1 MMHQRLRS
9 RQALPTIW
17 TRSFLFIFIIN
28 LVINMAQFMMNTLVP
43 KLADALG
50 ASAVV
55 IGVVSGMFAVTALAV
70 RPVVGQATI
79 RIRKNHLLA
88 ATLAV
93 ILLAFVLYSFA
104 NSIEMVMAARL
115 LHGAGMGF
123 LAPVMLALASDALPE
138 QRMASGIGIFSLGQ
152 AVATALGPSIGLAL
166 LAAVGYQTTFL
177 LGAAILAG
185 AMVLGFRVKT
195 TPRVRSNGRRFT
207 WKSFIAPEAI
217 VPAVVLFFLAGA
229 YSGVNSFIVL
239 YGESLGVV
247 DIGLFFTAF
256 AIFVLLSRPIAGAL
270 ADRHGLSTVIIP
282 GMIIFAGAFVLISR
296 AQTLTQFMVAGA
308 VSAFGYGVC
317 QPALQTLAI
326 LSVDQ
331 SQRGVAG
338 NTNYIGVDLGYL
350 VMPMLAG
357 MVVSGSLAN
366 GASLPESYSYMYLA
380 LLIPVALGLMIY
392 IVFGRRTAIKARPE
406 PVIQ

>member
-1 MMHQRLRS
+1 MLHQRLRS

-50 ASAVV
+50 ASAIV

-195 TPRVRSNGRRFT
+195 TPRVRSNGGRFT

-282 GMIIFAGAFVLISR
+282 GMIIFAGAFVLISQ

-331 SQRGVAG
+331 SRRGVAG

-380 LLIPVALGLMIY
+380 LLIPVVLGLMIY
-392 IVFGRRTAIKARPE
+392 ILFGRRTAIKARPE
-406 PVIQ
+406 PVIE